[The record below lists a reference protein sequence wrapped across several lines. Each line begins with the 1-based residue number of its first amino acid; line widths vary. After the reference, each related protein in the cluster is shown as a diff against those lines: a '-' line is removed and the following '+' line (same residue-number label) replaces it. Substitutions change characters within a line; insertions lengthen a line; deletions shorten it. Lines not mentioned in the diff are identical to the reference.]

1 MENAAQALIIAGAVL
16 IAILILS
23 MGVYL
28 RNSLNQSAEVYFDS
42 LDTVELEKYNA
53 YFTAYDTPERKEI
66 TAQEIV
72 TLISIVQQKEQGTKI
87 YIDGVDCSNWSE
99 TEKNKFLEDNILKHN
114 PDPNNP
120 VENAFSYDEN
130 DKPIAYDANGKV
142 IQIGFKKN

>member
-28 RNSLNQSAEVYFDS
+28 RNSLNQSAEAYFDN

-53 YFTAYDTPERKEI
+53 YFTVYDTPERKEI

-72 TLISIVQQKEQGTKI
+72 SLISIVQQKEQGTKI
-87 YIDGVDCSNWSE
+87 YIDGVDCSNWNE
-99 TEKNKFLEDNILKHN
+99 TEKNKFLENNILKHN
-114 PDPNNP
+114 PNNQ
-120 VENAFSYDEN
+120 VENAFSYDADN
-130 DKPIAYDANGKV
+130 KPIAFDENGKV
-142 IQIGFKKN
+142 IQIGFKKI

>member
-28 RNSLNQSAEVYFDS
+28 RNSLNQSAEAYFDN

-87 YIDGVDCSNWSE
+87 YIDGVDCSNWNE
-99 TEKNKFLEDNILKHN
+99 TQKNTFLENNILKHN
-114 PDPNNP
+114 PNNQ
-120 VENAFSYDEN
+120 VENAFSYDVDN
-130 DKPIAYDANGKV
+130 KPIAFDESGKV